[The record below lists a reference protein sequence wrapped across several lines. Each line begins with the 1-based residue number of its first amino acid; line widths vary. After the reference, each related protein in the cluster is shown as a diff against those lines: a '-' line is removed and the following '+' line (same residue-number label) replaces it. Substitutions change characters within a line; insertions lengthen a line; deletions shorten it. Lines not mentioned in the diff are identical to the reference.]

1 MQKNAVARLFED
13 CLVKFHVYASIP
25 DTLSMGSR
33 FFVIGMFIIMIFG
46 IPALI
51 ICYPIAV
58 EPLTFMPC
66 TPSLLGNILN
76 DILLGGGI
84 LAIIGFFMRILGK

>member
-1 MQKNAVARLFED
+1 
-13 CLVKFHVYASIP
+13 
-25 DTLSMGSR
+25 
-33 FFVIGMFIIMIFG
+33 MIFG